1 MRILLVEDDRKA
13 ARLLGR
19 GLQEEGFVVDVVH
32 SAEEGDEQAFAVD
45 YDLILLDWLLP
56 GKEGISLCAELR
68 RRGVQTRILM
78 LTARDAIGDRVAGLN
93 TGADDYLTKPFA
105 FEEIL
110 ARIHALLRRSDLA
123 RPVIL
128 TVGDLTLD
136 PQSHRVTRGGAPIN
150 LTAKEYAILET
161 LMRRAGEVVSRGRLA
176 EQIWSTDLI
185 GLDNLIDAHIRNL
198 RKKIDV
204 PGAIPLIQAVRGRGF
219 RLAAEEDERA

>member
-1 MRILLVEDDRKA
+1 MVEDDRKA

-19 GLQEEGFVVDVVH
+19 GLQEEGFVVDIAH
-32 SAEEGDEQAFAVD
+32 SAEEGDKQACAVD

-56 GKEGISLCAELR
+56 GKEGVSWCGELR
-68 RRGVQTRILM
+68 RRGVQTPVLM
-78 LTARDAIGDRVAGLN
+78 LTARDAVGDRVTGLN

-105 FEEIL
+105 FEELL
-110 ARIHALLRRSDLA
+110 ARIHALLRRSDLS
-123 RPVIL
+123 RPVVL
-128 TVGDLTLD
+128 TVADLTLA
-136 PQSHRVTRGGAPIN
+136 PQSHRVARSGIPIN

-198 RKKIDV
+198 RKKLDL
-204 PGAIPLIQAVRGRGF
+204 PGTAPLIQTVRGRGF
-219 RLAAEEDERA
+219 RLVAEEDGRA